1 MAEVGLLGT
10 GRMGSAMTRRLV
22 GAGHTV
28 TVWNR
33 SRPAADAL
41 ASDVDSPR
49 LRVAGDPEAAVEA
62 ADVVL
67 CVLAD
72 GDVTRDVV
80 LDRAV
85 TRALRPAVV
94 VCDLGTSGVAAVQ
107 VLGAALAE
115 RGVRFVDAPVSG
127 SVVSV
132 GAGQVLVMAGG
143 APADVDEV
151 TPVLSAF
158 AKRVARLGPVG
169 AGQAMKLAVN
179 LVVHDLNAALSE
191 ALLLATRAGIDPA
204 AAYDV
209 FQDSAVSAPFV
220 GYKREAFLSGTGPVA
235 MSLDLVA
242 KDLRLIVGLAA
253 TLAVDARTTK
263 AAAADVRAACE
274 AGFGDQDMAALTR
287 YLAGRGG

>member
-1 MAEVGLLGT
+1 
-10 GRMGSAMTRRLV
+10 
-22 GAGHTV
+22 V

-49 LRVAGDPEAAVEA
+49 LRVAGDPADAIEA

-80 LDRAV
+80 LDPAV
-85 TRALRPAVV
+85 TRAMRPGVV

-107 VLGAALAE
+107 ALGAAL
-115 RGVRFVDAPVSG
+115 GDHGIRFVDAPVSG

-143 APADVDEV
+143 APADIDEV

-158 AKRVARLGPVG
+158 AKRVARLGPIG

-220 GYKREAFLSGTGPVA
+220 SYKREAFLSGTGPVA

-242 KDLRLIVGLAA
+242 KDLRLIVGLAT
-253 TLAVDARTTK
+253 TLAVVARRTK
-263 AAAADVRAACE
+263 AAAADVHAACQ

-287 YLAGRGG
+287 YLAGRSG